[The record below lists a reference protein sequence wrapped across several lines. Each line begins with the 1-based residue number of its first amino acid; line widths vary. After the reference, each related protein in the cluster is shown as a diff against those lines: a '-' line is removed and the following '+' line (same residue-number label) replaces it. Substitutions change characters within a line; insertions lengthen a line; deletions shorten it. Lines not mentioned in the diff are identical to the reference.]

1 MVIRKLG
8 LCFASIAILGGIVLA
23 QQPDPEQE
31 SQFRFRFVGPRV
43 GNRIAAVAGVPG
55 DASVYYAGAASGGV
69 WKSTDSGNHWAP
81 IFDKQPAVA
90 IGALAVA
97 PSDPSTVWAGT
108 GEAWVIRDSDVTGN
122 GIYKSS
128 DAGKTWT
135 NMGLPESGRIG
146 RIVVHPSNPDIVFA
160 CVLGLT
166 TGAQQDRGVFRTTDG
181 GQHWERVLFAGENVG
196 CSGLSMDAHNPR
208 TLFAGM
214 WQVEMHTWG
223 EFSGGPGSG
232 VYVSHDGGT
241 KWTRIEGHGLPHSPL
256 GKIDVA
262 VAPTNSNRVFAL
274 IQTKDQGSLW
284 RSDDAGENWK
294 AVNYQRALIGRAG
307 YYIRLAVSPRSD
319 NEVLVANSSFH
330 QSLDAGENFHE
341 VPWGGDTHD
350 IWIDPTNPD
359 RFVITDDGGMIITTV
374 HGRGFHRVTL
384 PIGQMYHVAV
394 DNQIPYYFYSNMQD
408 DGNMRGPSVPAGYGE
423 AGWDREMGG
432 CESGF
437 TIPDTVDPNVVW
449 ATCYGNTVT
458 RWDARNKEA
467 HSVSPWM
474 HTLDSAPAD
483 LKYRCH
489 WTPPLVIDPF
499 DHNTV
504 YYGCQVIFKTTN
516 AGQSWSVISPDLSTQ
531 DPARLAPSG
540 GIVGD
545 NLGQFYGEV
554 VFAIAPSTIQKGLI
568 WAGTNDGQVWYTKDG
583 AANWVN
589 VTKNV
594 SGLPPLGTIA
604 SIAPSSFD
612 AATAY
617 ISVDLH
623 LVDNRDP
630 YIYKTTDFGKTWK
643 LISGN
648 LPKHALSYVRTVA
661 EDPNC
666 AGLLFAG
673 TGNGVYYS
681 LDDGGHWTALTAG
694 LPHAPVTWA
703 VVQKEFH
710 DLVVST
716 YGRGLYILDD
726 ITPLEQLAKNHSDA
740 TVTLF
745 EPRPA
750 YRFVRAAEATLNFSL
765 KNEPKAETKTEAKP
779 ESKTEPKAETKGE
792 AKTESKTEGKAEP
805 KNAIELEILDS
816 QGKVIRKL
824 DATGHA
830 GINRVKW
837 DLRYESPRVIAMR
850 TVAPDNPHIW
860 NEPRFRDTDS
870 RPITH
875 WGIKPAEVGPIA
887 APGKYTVRL
896 KAEGQ
901 TYTQSLTVLRDPHAP
916 GSDADIDSSVKTLLR
931 IRDDVNQVSDTV
943 NQIEWL
949 RKQLEVVEAML
960 RPPKKHEADKA
971 AVADEDDED
980 DAEPASAPPPVLDES
995 QAKQKAQQLKGA
1007 EDLDKKLQAIEA
1019 RLVSPALQNSDDKYF
1034 VEQYKVYLNLLWLN
1048 AEVGT
1053 GGGDVAGS
1061 ADFAPTET
1069 QIGLLTTFETEM
1081 AGVDADYRKVL
1092 KEDLP
1097 AFNQVLG
1104 SGTVVPL
1111 IAPAN
1116 SEPAKQN

>member
-1 MVIRKLG
+1 MVIGKRRFV
-8 LCFASIAILGGIVLA
+8 FASIAILGNMASAGA

-31 SQFRFRFVGPRV
+31 GQFRFRFVGPKV

-69 WKSTDSGNHWAP
+69 WKSTDGGNRWIP
-81 IFDKQPAVA
+81 IFDKQPAAA

-108 GEAWVIRDSDVTGN
+108 GEAWVIRDSDVMGN
-122 GIYKSS
+122 GIYKST

-146 RIVVHPSNPDIVFA
+146 RIVIQPSNPDIVFA
-160 CVLGLT
+160 CVLGRA
-166 TGAQQDRGVFRTTDG
+166 TGPQPERGVFRTTDG

-196 CSGLSMDAHNPR
+196 CSGLSMDAHNPH

-223 EFSGGPGSG
+223 EFSGGAGSG
-232 VYVSHDGGT
+232 VYISRDGGT
-241 KWTRIEGHGLPHSPL
+241 KWTRIEEHGLPHAPL

-262 VAPTNSNRVFAL
+262 VAPTNSNRIFAL
-274 IQTKDQGSLW
+274 IQTKDQGSVW
-284 RSDDAGENWK
+284 RSDDAGEQWK

-307 YYIRLAVSPRSD
+307 YYIRIAVSTGSD
-319 NEVLVANSSFH
+319 NEVYVANSSFH
-330 QSLDAGENFHE
+330 QSLDAGQNFHE
-341 VPWGGDTHD
+341 VRWGGDTHD
-350 IWIDPTNPD
+350 IWIDPANPD
-359 RFVITDDGGMIITTV
+359 RFVITDDAGMIITSV

-394 DNQIPYYFYSNMQD
+394 DNQVPYYFYSNMQD
-408 DGNMRGPSVPAGYGE
+408 DGNMRGPSVPVDSQE
-423 AGWDREMGG
+423 TGWDREMGG

-437 TIPDTVDPNVVW
+437 TVPDPADPNVVW

-474 HTLDSAPAD
+474 HTLDSPPGD

-489 WTPPLVIDPF
+489 WTPPLAIDPF

-504 YYGCQVIFKTTN
+504 YYGCQVIFKTAN
-516 AGQSWSVISPDLSTQ
+516 AGQSWSVVSPDLSTH
-531 DPARLAPSG
+531 DPAHLAPSG

-554 VFAIAPSTIQKGLI
+554 VFAIAPSGIQKGLI

-583 AANWVN
+583 TVNWIN
-589 VTKNV
+589 VTQNI
-594 SGLPPLGTIA
+594 SGLPPWGTIS

-612 AATAY
+612 PATAY
-617 ISVDLH
+617 IAIDLH

-630 YIYKTTDFGKTWK
+630 FIYKTTDLGKTWK
-643 LISGN
+643 QIGGN

-661 EDPNC
+661 EDTNC

-673 TGNGVYYS
+673 TGNGLYYS
-681 LDDGGHWTALTAG
+681 LDDGEHWTALPAG

-726 ITPLEQLAKNHSDA
+726 ITPLEQLAKNRSDA
-740 TVTLF
+740 PAILF

-750 YRFVRAAEATLNFSL
+750 YRFARAAQAMLNFSL
-765 KNEPKAETKTEAKP
+765 KSEPKSP
-779 ESKTEPKAETKGE
+779 
-792 AKTESKTEGKAEP
+792 
-805 KNAIELEILDS
+805 IEFEILDA
-816 QGKVIRKL
+816 QGKVIRELETK
-824 DATGHA
+824 GHA
-830 GINRVKW
+830 GINRMKW
-837 DLRYESPRVIAMR
+837 DLRYESPRVIALR
-850 TVAPDNPHIW
+850 TAAPDNPHIW
-860 NEPRFRDTDS
+860 EEPRFRDSDS

-875 WGIKPAEVGPIA
+875 WGTKPAEVGPIV
-887 APGKYTVRL
+887 APGKYAVRL
-896 KAEGQ
+896 KVAGQ
-901 TYTQSLTVLRDPHAP
+901 SYTQPLTVLRDPRSP
-916 GSDADIDSSVKTLLR
+916 GSDADIDLSVKTLLR
-931 IRDDVNQVSDTV
+931 ICDNISRASDTV

-960 RPPKKHEADKA
+960 RPPKKQEQAKPA
-971 AVADEDDED
+971 LAEEGDDFD
-980 DAEPASAPPPVLDES
+980 PEPAPAPPQALDEA
-995 QAKQKAQQLKGA
+995 QTKQKAQLLKAA
-1007 EDLDKKLQAIEA
+1007 EDLDEKLQAIEH
-1019 RLVSPALQNSDDKYF
+1019 RLVSQALLNSDDKYF
-1034 VEQYKVYLNLLWLN
+1034 VEPYAVYLNLIWLN

-1061 ADFAPTET
+1061 ADFAPTRT
-1069 QIGLLTTFETEM
+1069 QLELLKTFETEI
-1081 AGVDADYRKVL
+1081 AGVDTDYRKVL
-1092 KEDLP
+1092 KDDLR
-1097 AFNQVLG
+1097 AFSHALESGNFAPLLG
-1104 SGTVVPL
+1104 AVGV
-1111 IAPAN
+1111 A
-1116 SEPAKQN
+1116 PAKQE

>member
-8 LCFASIAILGGIVLA
+8 LCFAFIAILGSAVLAGA
-23 QQPDPEQE
+23 QQPDSEQD

-69 WKSTDSGNHWAP
+69 WKSTDGGNRWTP
-81 IFDKQPAVA
+81 IFDKQPVAA

-108 GEAWVIRDSDVTGN
+108 GEAWVIRDSDVMGN
-122 GIYKSS
+122 GIYKST

-146 RIVVHPSNPDIVFA
+146 RIVVHPSNPDVVFA
-160 CVLGLT
+160 CVLGRT
-166 TGAQQDRGVFRTTDG
+166 TGPQQDRGVFRTTDG
-181 GQHWERVLFAGENVG
+181 GQHWDRVLFAGENVG

-241 KWTRIEGHGLPHSPL
+241 KWTRIEEHGLPHPPV

-274 IQTKDQGSLW
+274 IQTKDQGSVW

-307 YYIRLAVSPRSD
+307 YYIRIAVSPGSD

-330 QSLDAGENFHE
+330 QSLDGGENFHE
-341 VPWGGDTHD
+341 VRWGGDTHD
-350 IWIDPTNPD
+350 IWIDPTNPN

-394 DNQIPYYFYSNMQD
+394 DEQIPYYFYSNMQD
-408 DGNMRGPSVPAGYGE
+408 DGNMRGPSVPAGFGE
-423 AGWDREMGG
+423 TGWDRAMGG

-437 TIPDTVDPNVVW
+437 TVPDTVDPNIVW
-449 ATCYGNTVT
+449 ATCYGDTVT

-474 HTLDSAPAD
+474 HTLDSPPND
-483 LKYRCH
+483 IKYRCH
-489 WTPPLVIDPF
+489 WTPPLAIDPF

-531 DPARLAPSG
+531 DPARVAPSG

-554 VFAIAPSTIQKGLI
+554 IFAIAPSKIQKGLI

-583 AANWVN
+583 AANWIN
-589 VTKNV
+589 VTKNI
-594 SGLPPLGTIA
+594 SGVPPWGTIT

-612 AATAY
+612 AGTAY

-630 YIYKTTDFGKTWK
+630 FIFKTSDWGKTWK
-643 LISGN
+643 QITGN

-673 TGNGVYYS
+673 TGNGLYYS
-681 LDDGGHWTALTAG
+681 LDDGAQWTALQTG
-694 LPHAPVTWA
+694 LPHATVTWA

-740 TVTLF
+740 AVVLF

-750 YRFVRAAEATLNFSL
+750 YRFVRDARAMLNFSL
-765 KNEPKAETKTEAKP
+765 KTEPKAGA
-779 ESKTEPKAETKGE
+779 KTEPKAEAKAETKP
-792 AKTESKTEGKAEP
+792 ESKSP
-805 KNAIELEILDS
+805 IEFEILDS

-824 DATGHA
+824 ETKGHA

-837 DLRYESPRVIAMR
+837 DMRYDSPRVIALR
-850 TVAPDNPHIW
+850 TVAPQNPHIW
-860 NEPRFRDTDS
+860 DEPRFRDSDS

-875 WGIKPAEVGPIA
+875 WGSQPAEVGPIV
-887 APGKYTVRL
+887 APGKYSVRL
-896 KAEGQ
+896 KVDGQ
-901 TYTQSLTVLRDPHAP
+901 TYTQSLTVLRDPHSP
-916 GSDADIDSSVKTLLR
+916 GSDADIDLSVKTLLR
-931 IRDDVNQVSDTV
+931 ICDNISRVSDNV

-949 RKQLEVVEAML
+949 RKQLEVIETML
-960 RPPKKHEADKA
+960 RPPKKPEKAKSALAEEGDEHEP
-971 AVADEDDED
+971 
-980 DAEPASAPPPVLDES
+980 EPAPAPPRVLDEAQS
-995 QAKQKAQQLKGA
+995 KQKADLLSSA
-1007 EDLDKKLQAIEA
+1007 EGLDKKLQAIEY
-1019 RLVSPALQNSDDKYF
+1019 RLVSQALQNSDDKYF
-1034 VEQYKVYLNLLWLN
+1034 VEPYGVYLNLIWLN

-1053 GGGDVAGS
+1053 GGGDVAGG
-1061 ADFAPTET
+1061 ADFAPTDT
-1069 QIGLLTTFETEM
+1069 QMQLLATFEAEM
-1081 AGVDADYRKVL
+1081 AAVDADYRKVL

-1097 AFNQVLG
+1097 AFNHALESSNVA
-1104 SGTVVPL
+1104 PL
-1111 IAPAN
+1111 VAAVS
-1116 SEPAKQN
+1116 SEPAKQE

>member
-8 LCFASIAILGGIVLA
+8 FGIVSIAILVVVVSAVA
-23 QQPDPEQE
+23 QEPDSEQE
-31 SQFRFRFVGPRV
+31 GQFRFRFVGPRV

-55 DASVYYAGAASGGV
+55 DPSVYYAGAASGGI
-69 WKSTDSGNHWAP
+69 WKSTDGGNRWTP
-81 IFDKQPAVA
+81 IFDKQPVAA

-108 GEAWVIRDSDVTGN
+108 GEAWVIRESDVMGN
-122 GIYKSS
+122 GIYKST

-146 RIVVHPSNPDIVFA
+146 RIVIHPSNPDIVFA
-160 CVLGLT
+160 CVLGRT
-166 TGAQQDRGVFRTTDG
+166 TGPQQERGVFRTTDG

-196 CSGLSMDAHNPR
+196 CSGLSMDPHNPR

-241 KWTRIEGHGLPHSPL
+241 KWTRIEGHGLPNSPL

-274 IQTKDQGSLW
+274 IQTKDQGSVW
-284 RSDDAGENWK
+284 RSDDGGGQWK

-307 YYIRLAVSPRSD
+307 YYIRIAVSTGSD
-319 NEVLVANSSFH
+319 NEVFVANSSFH
-330 QSLDAGENFHE
+330 QSLDGGLNFHE
-341 VPWGGDTHD
+341 VRWGGDTHD
-350 IWIDPTNPD
+350 IWIDPANPD
-359 RFVITDDGGMIITTV
+359 RFVITDDGGMLITTV

-408 DGNMRGPSVPAGYGE
+408 DGNMRGPSVPMGYGE
-423 AGWDREMGG
+423 TGWDRGMGG

-437 TIPDTVDPNVVW
+437 TVPDTVDPNVVW
-449 ATCYGNTVT
+449 ATCYGDTVT

-474 HTLDSAPAD
+474 HTLDSPPNA

-489 WTPPLVIDPF
+489 WTPPLAIDPF

-504 YYGCQVIFKTTN
+504 YYGCQVIFKTSN
-516 AGQSWSVISPDLSTQ
+516 AGQNWSVISPDLSTQ
-531 DPARLAPSG
+531 DPAHLVPSG

-554 VFAIAPSTIQKGLI
+554 VYAIAPSKVQKGLI
-568 WAGTNDGQVWYTKDG
+568 WAGTDDGQVWYTKDG
-583 AANWVN
+583 AANWTN
-589 VTKNV
+589 VTKNIP
-594 SGLPPLGTIA
+594 GLPPWGTVT

-612 AATAY
+612 ADTAY

-630 YIYKTTDFGKTWK
+630 FIYKTTDLGKTWK
-643 LISGN
+643 PISSN
-648 LPKHALSYVRTVA
+648 LPKDALSYVRTVT

-673 TGNGVYYS
+673 TGNALYYS
-681 LDDGGHWTALTAG
+681 LDDGEHWTALQAG

-726 ITPLEQLAKNHSDA
+726 ITPLEQLARNRSDA
-740 TVTLF
+740 AVTLF
-745 EPRPA
+745 EPRQN
-750 YRFVRAAEATLNFSL
+750 YRFVRAPLAMLNVSL
-765 KNEPKAETKTEAKP
+765 KTAPKSPVEF
-779 ESKTEPKAETKGE
+779 
-792 AKTESKTEGKAEP
+792 
-805 KNAIELEILDS
+805 EILDS

-824 DATGHA
+824 ETKGQP
-830 GINRVKW
+830 GINRMKW
-837 DLRYESPRVIAMR
+837 DLRYESPRVVALR
-850 TVAPDNPHIW
+850 TAAPDNPHIW
-860 NEPRFRDTDS
+860 DEPRFRDDDS

-875 WGIKPAEVGPIA
+875 WGTKPAEVGPIV

-896 KAEGQ
+896 KVDGQ
-901 TYTQSLTVLRDPHAP
+901 SYTQSLTVLRDPHAP
-916 GSDADIDSSVKTLLR
+916 GSDADIDLSVKTLLR
-931 IRDDVNQVSDTV
+931 ICDNISHVSDTV

-960 RPPKKHEADKA
+960 RPPKKAGEAKPALAEEGDEYEPQPAPAAAPGIGRSPDKTKGPTSASSRGPGQKA
-971 AVADEDDED
+971 AGHRAQ
-980 DAEPASAPPPVLDES
+980 AGFAGAP
-995 QAKQKAQQLKGA
+995 
-1007 EDLDKKLQAIEA
+1007 
-1019 RLVSPALQNSDDKYF
+1019 
-1034 VEQYKVYLNLLWLN
+1034 EQ
-1048 AEVGT
+1048 
-1053 GGGDVAGS
+1053 
-1061 ADFAPTET
+1061 
-1069 QIGLLTTFETEM
+1069 
-1081 AGVDADYRKVL
+1081 R
-1092 KEDLP
+1092 
-1097 AFNQVLG
+1097 
-1104 SGTVVPL
+1104 
-1111 IAPAN
+1111 
-1116 SEPAKQN
+1116 